1 MKALKIASPK
11 ISQSLTHLLNELL
24 STGKFPSAWK
34 TKVRPLF
41 KGGITKDCD
50 NYLLISVLPC
60 ISKILES
67 FVNSDSQ
74 NFAFNSGL
82 IGLHQFAYFKF
93 SSTTVALLKVVDSW
107 KRAIDNG
114 LKSVS
119 VFLDLRKAF
128 DVIKHEVLLA
138 KLESYGIKESEL
150 PWFNSYLSERLQYV
164 VYKDA
169 NSGPMVLS
177 FGIPQGSV
185 LGPTLFI
192 IHFNN
197 ILNACHTSTLSLNAD
212 DTEMHSSLKN
222 IDLACTMSTRTSRA
236 SDAGFVVMASFV
248 IQKSR
253 KP

>member
-1 MKALKIASPK
+1 M
-11 ISQSLTHLLNELL
+11 
-24 STGKFPSAWK
+24 
-34 TKVRPLF
+34 
-41 KGGITKDCD
+41 
-50 NYLLISVLPC
+50 
-60 ISKILES
+60 
-67 FVNSDSQ
+67 NSDSQ

-82 IGLHQFAYFKF
+82 VGLHQFAYFKF

-138 KLESYGIKESEL
+138 KLESYGIKDSEL

-177 FGIPQGSV
+177 FGVPQGSV

-212 DTEMHSSLKN
+212 DTEMHCSLKN
-222 IDLACTMSTRTSRA
+222 IDLAVYNVNKDLKSVRHWFCSNGLICNTKKSEAMIIA
-236 SDAGFVVMASFV
+236 SHKALKTNQDFYIFTDSVLKEQRHFKYLGMVVDESLSWNNHVSYFL
-248 IQKSR
+248 
-253 KP
+253 